1 MDDKEKRK
9 LWKRI
14 LPVVERITNDNLEEL
29 KKRWIQST
37 EDGES
42 SVSLKDDYVDPL
54 WGFQKDLIKEIQ
66 AEIDSSDEYVD
77 FPPFSYELWEDAI
90 RSYWGGRYQSELWW
104 KSDDEVVE
112 DVFEKMVKEEDFTQE
127 DSKTYQ
133 ELLDNNVF
141 KNRNWDKLFTEKEV
155 EESFDYSKD
164 LFILN
169 EHDDYDDRVADKDG
183 FEKWLRYQYDLYLR
197 ERASVYHLSSTM
209 KRQCKYVTSWSNTEK
224 DVYVEVIEQF
234 RYMDFCMIV
243 GYEFPKYSIRKGI
256 VKVTGWDGWRLPT
269 WVNIRG
275 KVVIDG
281 INLESDADYWVEAYD
296 KKGNYDED
304 DLEDIKTA
312 FEENMYDMEGE
323 GWKQI
328 GARVNVEGDTEME
341 IEIIKRKDYPY

>member
-14 LPVVERITNDNLEEL
+14 LPIVERVTNNNLEEL
-29 KKRWIQST
+29 KKRWIQSS

-66 AEIDSSDEYVD
+66 EEIDSSDED

-90 RSYWGGRYQSELWW
+90 RLYWSGRYQSELWW

-112 DVFEKMVKEEDFTQE
+112 DVFEKMVKEEEFTKE
-127 DSKTYQ
+127 DSEAYK

-141 KNRNWDKLFTEKEV
+141 KNRNWDKVFTEKEV

-164 LFILN
+164 LFTLS
-169 EHDDYDDRVADKDG
+169 EHDDYDERVTDKDG
-183 FEKWLRYQYDLYLR
+183 FEKWIRYQYDAYLR

-209 KRQCKYVTSWSNTEK
+209 KRQCKYVTSWSNNEK
-224 DVYVEVIEQF
+224 DVYVEVIEEF

-281 INLESDADYWVEAYD
+281 INLESDADYWVVAYD

-304 DLEDIKTA
+304 DLEDIKLA

-328 GARVNVEGDTEME
+328 GARINVEGDTEME